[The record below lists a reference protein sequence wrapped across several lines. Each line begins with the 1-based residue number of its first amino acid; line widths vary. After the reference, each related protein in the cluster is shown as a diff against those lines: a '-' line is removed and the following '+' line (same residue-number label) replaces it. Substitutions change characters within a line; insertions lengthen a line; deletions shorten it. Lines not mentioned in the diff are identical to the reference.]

1 MSDAHGLHGA
11 LRKTKL
17 CRFFA
22 SGRCNHQSCNFA
34 HSAEELRDL
43 PNFAKTRMCPDLVAG
58 DCSDP
63 SCSYAHSREQLR
75 VTGAVY
81 KTQLCVYDQRGR
93 CRKGSRCTHAHGQ
106 HELNTA
112 VQISHEARP
121 VNIPISSNRN
131 VLPPS
136 GALAGVPIVPGGVH
150 TDTGSTQASLAL
162 LQAHLAGPWVQ
173 VQAAAAQ
180 YRALALAQL
189 LDAHA
194 KAMVKEAILATALP
208 TVRPPPGLEAEIG
221 QHHKATGSDTCST
234 RGSSPSRGFSEECM
248 LSGPALAR

>member
-1 MSDAHGLHGA
+1 MSDAQGLQGA

-34 HSAEELRDL
+34 HSADELRDL

-58 DCSDP
+58 GCSDP
-63 SCSYAHSREQLR
+63 TCSYAHSREQLR

-93 CRKGSRCTHAHGQ
+93 CRKGSRCTHAHGD

-112 VQISHEARP
+112 VEIAHEASP
-121 VNIPISSNRN
+121 VSIPLTSTHRT
-131 VLPPS
+131 VLPPT
-136 GALAGVPIVPGGVH
+136 GLLAGAPLVPGGVY
-150 TDTGSTQASLAL
+150 TDVGSTQASLAL
-162 LQAHLAGPWVQ
+162 LQAHLASPWVQ

-194 KAMVKEAILATALP
+194 KAMVQEAFMTTASP
-208 TVRPPPGLEAEIG
+208 TVRPPPGLEAEVG
-221 QHHKATGSDTCST
+221 QHHKTTGSDTCST
-234 RGSSPSRGFSEECM
+234 RGSSPSRGCSDECTP
-248 LSGPALAR
+248 LVQ